1 MLSIKIFFFMTIM
14 SLASL
19 LPGKKGKM
27 YLVEVESEKKSA
39 NSLPGSKFNAR
50 PRMQSKAL
58 NVDNSKIEGGVLYTS
73 PSEFNTSCVY
83 ANGVKVPT
91 GDCNECVCWGD
102 RQVACTNIDCKE
114 QYPGSCSD
122 YGGITIE
129 NGHRF
134 VPTSKV
140 KSKYN
145 IHNVI
150 TSKVKPN
157 EPCHVCLCKDGKHHD
172 CKDCMGGL
180 AGKGGMWA
188 EEEIRDDCRTC
199 LGLPK
204 TFEA

>member
-1 MLSIKIFFFMTIM
+1 MTIM

-27 YLVEVESEKKSA
+27 YLVEVESEKKTA

-140 KSKYN
+140 KSKF
-145 IHNVI
+145 VS
-150 TSKVKPN
+150 T
-157 EPCHVCLCKDGKHHD
+157 
-172 CKDCMGGL
+172 
-180 AGKGGMWA
+180 
-188 EEEIRDDCRTC
+188 
-199 LGLPK
+199 
-204 TFEA
+204 

>member
-1 MLSIKIFFFMTIM
+1 MTLT

-27 YLVEVESEKKSA
+27 YLVEVESEKKSE

-58 NVDNSKIEGGVLYTS
+58 NIDNSKIGGVVYHS
-73 PSEFNTSCVY
+73 PSEFNTSCIY
-83 ANGVKVPT
+83 ANGRKVPT
-91 GDCNECVCWGD
+91 GDCNECVCYGGG
-102 RQVACTNIDCKE
+102 RKVACTNIDCRE
-114 QYPGSCSD
+114 QYPPGSCLD
-122 YGGITIE
+122 YGDRPIE

-140 KSKYN
+140 KSKF
-145 IHNVI
+145 VS

-157 EPCHVCLCKDGKHHD
+157 EPCHVCLCKDGNHHD

-180 AGKGGMWA
+180 AGVRVGLW
-188 EEEIRDDCRTC
+188 EEGEIRDDCRTC
-199 LGLPK
+199 LGLPN
-204 TFEA
+204 TF